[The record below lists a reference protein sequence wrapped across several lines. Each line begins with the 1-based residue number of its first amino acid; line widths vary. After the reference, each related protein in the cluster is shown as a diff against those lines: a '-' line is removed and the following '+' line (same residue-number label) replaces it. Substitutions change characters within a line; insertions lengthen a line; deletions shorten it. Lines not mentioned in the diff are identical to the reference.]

1 MFYHPETVLVLASE
15 TRRALIAEADRGRLL
30 KSARRARRARRAELA
45 HRTGRH
51 PTQAGTPAGTL
62 APCAPTAVPAR

>member
-15 TRRALIAEADRGRLL
+15 TRRALIAEADRERLL
-30 KSARRARRARRAELA
+30 RSARRVRRARRAQRA

-51 PTQAGTPAGTL
+51 PTQTEAPAGTL